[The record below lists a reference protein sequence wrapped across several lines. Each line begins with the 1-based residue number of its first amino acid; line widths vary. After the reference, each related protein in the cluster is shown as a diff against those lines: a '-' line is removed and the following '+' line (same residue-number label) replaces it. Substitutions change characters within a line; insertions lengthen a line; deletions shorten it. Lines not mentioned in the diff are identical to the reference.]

1 MEQSNFFDLAD
12 VFRWIGR
19 LFPTFGASMSMIRF
33 VDKVAKNVKCNMVT
47 DEVKSIICNPNITE
61 FDSKVFVEEFQACCG
76 K

>member
-1 MEQSNFFDLAD
+1 
-12 VFRWIGR
+12 
-19 LFPTFGASMSMIRF
+19 MSMIRF